1 MRLRR
6 SWNVA
11 VVFVAVLLMVT
22 LQVAGAAQAPATL
35 NGLAAGA
42 LPNTVALDPEG
53 GAAGWATLVVL
64 VFLVIANL
72 LAFGGR
78 SPWPASPPA
87 GDA

>member
-22 LQVAGAAQAPATL
+22 LQVAGAAQTPGTL
-35 NGLAAGA
+35 DGA

-53 GAAGWATLVVL
+53 GAAGWAMLVVL
-64 VFLVIANL
+64 LFLVIANL

-78 SPWPASPPA
+78 SSRPASPPA
-87 GDA
+87 GGA